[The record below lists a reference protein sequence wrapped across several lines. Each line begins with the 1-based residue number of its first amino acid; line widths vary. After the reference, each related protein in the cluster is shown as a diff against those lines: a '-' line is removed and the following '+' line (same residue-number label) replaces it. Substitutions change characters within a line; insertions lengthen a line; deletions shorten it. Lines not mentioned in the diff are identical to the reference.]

1 MEENKVKVHTQGK
14 PWTKVC
20 VCQTYTEASDKVNHL
35 IASEPT
41 FNFKIKRS
49 GPEGRLFTIKKRKD
63 PRLAEAEAKLDEKRK
78 SIELKSQKSNKKK
91 SKK

>member
-1 MEENKVKVHTQGK
+1 MYRENLGQRFASVKHILRRLEKVT
-14 PWTKVC
+14 
-20 VCQTYTEASDKVNHL
+20 HL

-49 GPEGRLFTIKKRKD
+49 GPEGSLFTIKKRQD
-63 PRLAEAEAKLDEKRK
+63 PKLAAAEARLEENLEKSR
-78 SIELKSQKSNKKK
+78 LKSQKSSKKK

>member
-1 MEENKVKVHTQGK
+1 MEEQKQHVQGK

-20 VCQTYTEASDKVNHL
+20 VCKTYTEASEKVTHL

-49 GPEGRLFTIKKRKD
+49 GPEGSLFTIKKRQD
-63 PRLAEAEAKLDEKRK
+63 PKLAAAEARLEENLEKSR
-78 SIELKSQKSNKKK
+78 LKSQKSSKKK